1 MNSRRAAPEIQAL
14 LPWVAS
20 GFLWVLVLP
29 PLRSDEAA
37 RLGEQST
44 LRRERVKADR
54 AARDAQS
61 LKARLSAALSHACR
75 ASSEPA
81 ALRQRT
87 VAATAGL
94 ALSPLSLSVTGGS
107 GGGATVE
114 ATATREAALALVQ
127 RLGDPARG
135 GFLRSFSL
143 REKGAVASVSV
154 ATGVLDFV
162 PQGLPPE
169 QGFPSCGED
178 KEPLNPT
185 PAQPENAL
193 RPRSRANRTAD
204 PPSVTPPRI
213 QPTPATSPE
222 GSSAPPFTVL
232 AFVSS
237 ENKTRVS
244 IRSGGEIRI
253 VSVGDQVDAWRCLSI
268 DRDAG
273 VAFVSASGERVTLRP
288 SR

>member
-1 MNSRRAAPEIQAL
+1 MNSRRMAPEIQAL

-20 GFLWVLVLP
+20 GFLWLFVLP
-29 PLRSDEAA
+29 PLRSDEAS
-37 RLGEQST
+37 RLSEQSA
-44 LRRERVKADR
+44 LRRERAKADR
-54 AARDAQS
+54 AAHDVQN
-61 LKARLSAALSHACR
+61 LKARLSAALSRACR

-114 ATATREAALALVQ
+114 ATATRGALLVLVQ

-135 GFLRSFSL
+135 GFLRSVSI
-143 REKGAVASVSV
+143 REKGVMASVSLV
-154 ATGVLDFV
+154 TGVLDFA
-162 PQGLPPE
+162 PQGLPTQP
-169 QGFPSCGED
+169 GFSLCGED
-178 KEPLNPT
+178 QEPPGPA
-185 PAQPENAL
+185 PAQPGST
-193 RPRSRANRTAD
+193 PRLGPRANRTPD
-204 PPSVTPPRI
+204 PPSVTTPRG

-237 ENKTRVS
+237 ESKTRVS

-253 VSVGDQVDAWRCLSI
+253 VMVGDQVDGWRCLSI
-268 DRDAG
+268 DPDAG
-273 VAFVSASGERVTLRP
+273 VGFVSLSGERVTLRP
-288 SR
+288 PR